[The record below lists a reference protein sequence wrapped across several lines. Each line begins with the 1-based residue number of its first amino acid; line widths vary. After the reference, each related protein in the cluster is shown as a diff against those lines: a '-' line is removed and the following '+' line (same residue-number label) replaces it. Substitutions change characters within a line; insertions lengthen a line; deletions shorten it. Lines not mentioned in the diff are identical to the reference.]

1 MRPAR
6 RVLPHARPPR
16 ENASDKTGR
25 GICILRKD
33 RVLRTLKRDRRN
45 QSSQSNGSGTFSPSM
60 LGGRKEAEAW
70 TPPPLPDLPQFRES
84 DGDAPPPTAPPA
96 PPSESKARKTKRS
109 DKPKDMP
116 PLGAMPRAEPLTPP
130 SLPPE
135 PPLAKTRKAAA
146 PKEEPKRFERK
157 KLEIPPEP
165 LDLGPADGPIDGD
178 EPPIIE
184 ERPRQPTAATVGALL
199 AQTRSSFGQDI
210 EEVSSALRI
219 RPVFLRA
226 IEESRYQD
234 LPGLTYGV
242 GFVRSYAHYLGLDVN
257 DCVER
262 FKDEAAGIDRTP
274 NLNFPTPVP
283 EAKVPTG
290 AIILVSLLLAGLAY
304 LVWTYVSRDG
314 GFGGSETAVAET
326 AAPESP
332 SAGASEAATTS
343 SGTAATATAA
353 QSTATSG
360 ENGASEAT
368 GTTDATAAAG
378 TAAGTTAAAA
388 GTDTAAGTPAAGGGE
403 GSANVSISDSAA
415 AAAGGAVAGGAG
427 TVLFTEAASASQPA
441 DPSVAGVGAA
451 YSGPRVV
458 LRATQDSWVQVRN
471 ASNESIFTRV
481 LRAGDTYDVPD
492 QPGLSL
498 LTGNAGGLVIM
509 VDGQEVPKLGRSG
522 QVRRN
527 VSLSPDSLK
536 AN

>member
-1 MRPAR
+1 M
-6 RVLPHARPPR
+6 
-16 ENASDKTGR
+16 
-25 GICILRKD
+25 
-33 RVLRTLKRDRRN
+33 LRTLKRDRRN
-45 QSSQSNGSGTFSPSM
+45 QSSQDNGSGTFSPSM
-60 LGGRKEAEAW
+60 LGGRNEAEAW
-70 TPPPLPDLPQFRES
+70 TPPPLPDLPQFREPES
-84 DGDAPPPTAPPA
+84 DAPPPPEP
-96 PPSESKARKTKRS
+96 KARKTKRS
-109 DKPKDMP
+109 EKPKDMP
-116 PLGAMPRAEPLTPP
+116 PLGAMPRVEP
-130 SLPPE
+130 LPPE
-135 PPLAKTRKAAA
+135 PAKSQGAAKKPLKAAKPAPIPPSPLAPDPFSPGPLPPGPLPPSPFAGD
-146 PKEEPKRFERK
+146 EPKRTRRS
-157 KLEIPPEP
+157 KLEIPPES
-165 LDLGPADGPIDGD
+165 LDPGPIDGD
-178 EPPIIE
+178 EPPIVE

-199 AQTRSSFGQDI
+199 AQTRSGFGQDI

-226 IEESRYQD
+226 IEESRYED

-314 GFGGSETAVAET
+314 GLGQSEAVVSETASPVVGAASTSEPASASGEAVASTASSETDGASSSASTAET
-326 AAPESP
+326 TGSDT
-332 SAGASEAATTS
+332 AGL
-343 SGTAATATAA
+343 TAAT
-353 QSTATSG
+353 
-360 ENGASEAT
+360 
-368 GTTDATAAAG
+368 TAAAG
-378 TAAGTTAAAA
+378 GADTTGSPPTGSDAG
-388 GTDTAAGTPAAGGGE
+388 D
-403 GSANVSISDSAA
+403 NVSISNSAA
-415 AAAGGAVAGGAG
+415 AAAGGAVAGGSG

-441 DPSVAGVGAA
+441 DPSVSGTGAA

-498 LTGNAGGLVIM
+498 LTGNAGGLVIL

-536 AN
+536 SN

>member
-1 MRPAR
+1 
-6 RVLPHARPPR
+6 
-16 ENASDKTGR
+16 
-25 GICILRKD
+25 
-33 RVLRTLKRDRRN
+33 
-45 QSSQSNGSGTFSPSM
+45 M
-60 LGGRKEAEAW
+60 LGSRSEAEAW
-70 TPPPLPDLPQFRES
+70 SPPPLPDLPQFR
-84 DGDAPPPTAPPA
+84 DPAGDPPPPR
-96 PPSESKARKTKRS
+96 ESKSSKKSRTES
-109 DKPKDMP
+109 PKLEAP
-116 PLGAMPRAEPLTPP
+116 PLGLKKPETSKSEPRKPESVKDEPPRSGGRLFERPK
-130 SLPPE
+130 LEVPPE
-135 PPLAKTRKAAA
+135 A
-146 PKEEPKRFERK
+146 
-157 KLEIPPEP
+157 
-165 LDLGPADGPIDGD
+165 LDAGPYQGD
-178 EPPIIE
+178 EPPIYE

-199 AQTRSSFGQDI
+199 AQTRAGFGQDI
-210 EEVSSALRI
+210 EEVSAALRI

-314 GFGGSETAVAET
+314 GSDEVQT
-326 AAPESP
+326 AATETVAPAS
-332 SAGASEAATTS
+332 SGASAATETTTTTSTASTTSASSATTS
-343 SGTAATATAA
+343 DGDGGSALSAQAATPPAATAAETTETASA
-353 QSTATSG
+353 EGQAAADETPAAAVTESEGVVA
-360 ENGASEAT
+360 GAA
-368 GTTDATAAAG
+368 GAAG
-378 TAAGTTAAAA
+378 TGTM
-388 GTDTAAGTPAAGGGE
+388 
-403 GSANVSISDSAA
+403 
-415 AAAGGAVAGGAG
+415 
-427 TVLFTEAASASQPA
+427 LFTEAASATQPT
-441 DPSVAGVGAA
+441 DPATGGQTAAA

-471 ASNESIFTRV
+471 ASNASIYTRV

-492 QPGLSL
+492 EPGLTL
-498 LTGNAGGLVIM
+498 LTGNAGGLVIL

-527 VSLSPDSLK
+527 VSLNPDSLK

>member
-1 MRPAR
+1 M
-6 RVLPHARPPR
+6 L
-16 ENASDKTGR
+16 K
-25 GICILRKD
+25 
-33 RVLRTLKRDRRN
+33 TLKRDRRN
-45 QSSQSNGSGTFSPSM
+45 QSSQDNGSGTFSPSM
-60 LGGRKEAEAW
+60 LGGRNEAEGW

-84 DGDAPPPTAPPA
+84 DGDAPPLPPE
-96 PPSESKARKTKRS
+96 PKSRKTKRS
-109 DKPKDMP
+109 EKPKDMP
-116 PLGAMPRAEPLTPP
+116 PLGVMPRAEPLPREPAKSEPMPKKPLKAAKPAPLPP
-130 SLPPE
+130 SPMPPGPLPPS
-135 PPLAKTRKAAA
+135 PFAKD
-146 PKEEPKRFERK
+146 EPKHAPRS

-165 LDLGPADGPIDGD
+165 LELGPADGD
-178 EPPIIE
+178 EPPIVE

-226 IEESRYQD
+226 IEESRYED

-314 GFGGSETAVAET
+314 GFAESETVASET
-326 AAPESP
+326 AAPPAAESGT
-332 SAGASEAATTS
+332 SQAAASGGGTDSDPASSGGDAAAKETAADTSETTGATT
-343 SGTAATATAA
+343 T
-353 QSTATSG
+353 
-360 ENGASEAT
+360 
-368 GTTDATAAAG
+368 AG
-378 TAAGTTAAAA
+378 TAAG
-388 GTDTAAGTPAAGGGE
+388 
-403 GSANVSISDSAA
+403 VA
-415 AAAGGAVAGGAG
+415 AAAGGAETAAASSGGADGAPVSISDNAATVAGGAVSGGAG
-427 TVLFTEAASASQPA
+427 TVLFTEAASATQPA

-451 YSGPRVV
+451 YNGPRVV

-498 LTGNAGGLVIM
+498 LTGNAGGLVIL